1 MNIYYYL
8 VITEKAVL
16 LLHREQRWWHYWTV
30 LSCTKAM
37 LSILQKT
44 DLSHLAPTSLELQTL
59 TTLPSQRLDPMIT
72 STTARLVLAAFSRA
86 FLQGW
91 HFFGGKKSK
100 HLDKSGNSK
109 AVGMGERSLG
119 EANSRLC
126 FLELQVARPPQFC
139 NRPLTL

>member
-44 DLSHLAPTSLELQTL
+44 DLSHLAPMSLELQTL
-59 TTLPSQRLDPMIT
+59 TTLPSQRQRLDPMIT

-86 FLQGW
+86 FFAGLALFRW
-91 HFFGGKKSK
+91 KKIQTP
-100 HLDKSGNSK
+100 
-109 AVGMGERSLG
+109 R
-119 EANSRLC
+119 
-126 FLELQVARPPQFC
+126 
-139 NRPLTL
+139 